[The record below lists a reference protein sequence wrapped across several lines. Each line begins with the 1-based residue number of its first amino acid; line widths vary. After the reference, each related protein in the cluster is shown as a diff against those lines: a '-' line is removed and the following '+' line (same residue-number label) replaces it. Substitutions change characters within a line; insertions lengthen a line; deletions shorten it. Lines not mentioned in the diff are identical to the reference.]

1 MILDE
6 SKMVLKNIFLIRIF
20 ANLFMLLKN
29 HYHFLIKTMILKKY
43 NRKKNYFSLKD
54 DESIEKSIFII
65 SHSHLPSDTGK

>member
-20 ANLFMLLKN
+20 ANLFMLIKN
-29 HYHFLIKTMILKKY
+29 HYHFLIKRMILKKY

-54 DESIEKSIFII
+54 DEIIEQSIFII
-65 SHSHLPSDTGK
+65 SLSHLPSDTGK